1 MPAAC
6 RLNAATRLS
15 LELAR
20 FGRMA
25 LRVLV
30 LAVALVAYGS
40 VPSTPQVQS
49 EVESQFHE
57 EAAGATA
64 SVDVR
69 AKLRGSA
76 ARRAGGIQAALRG
89 QAACL
94 AAPGAGFAD
103 YRASSSGAV
112 GATLPLRC

>member
-6 RLNAATRLS
+6 RLNAASRLS
-15 LELAR
+15 LALAR
-20 FGRMA
+20 LGRFG

-30 LAVALVAYGS
+30 LAVALVSYGS
-40 VPSTPQVQS
+40 VPSTPQVQN

-69 AKLRGSA
+69 AKLRGSS
-76 ARRAGGIQAALRG
+76 ARRAGGAQAAIRG
-89 QAACL
+89 QVASL

-103 YRASSSGAV
+103 YRASSGAI